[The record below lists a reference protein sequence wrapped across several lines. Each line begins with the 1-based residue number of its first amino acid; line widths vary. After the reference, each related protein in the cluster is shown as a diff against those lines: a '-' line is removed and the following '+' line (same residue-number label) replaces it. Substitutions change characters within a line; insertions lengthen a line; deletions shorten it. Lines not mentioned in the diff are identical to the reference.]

1 LEVIVAEVN
10 PPIALQNAGST
21 HTAETLRN
29 ALITLLSGPS
39 TANAMTPRGGVHVLY
54 GGAFAVSQNG
64 SPNMTVNVASGL
76 ACVPGTEGA
85 KQGGYFVVNDA
96 TKNVTIAAA
105 NASLPRIDVICLQ
118 VQDSFYS
125 GVANTWTITVVTG
138 TAAGSPVAPA
148 VPNDALKIAQV
159 AVGANVT
166 SIVNANI
173 SDFRPTLTAAG
184 GIMRAFGTT
193 ERDALPAYGG
203 LAVWRTDIA
212 GGLLQIYNGTA
223 YQDYSPAFSAF
234 VGESRNNST
243 NTTSTGTE
251 AIGTTVTWT
260 AVAGA
265 RYKVSWYGSVQSNIS
280 ADIGRVRIRH
290 QSGVS
295 LTSGGTQDAIRTY
308 VSTAGEGKMQ
318 TLMATIS
325 GLTGGTQ
332 YTAGSTIQRITGTG
346 TNQINGNLT
355 DDAYT
360 LVERIA

>member
-332 YTAGSTIQRITGTG
+332 YRHAAPLRHCVGTVHV
-346 TNQINGNLT
+346 T
-355 DDAYT
+355 
-360 LVERIA
+360 EH

>member
-1 LEVIVAEVN
+1 VAEVN

-29 ALITLLSGPS
+29 ALTTLLSGPS
-39 TANAMTPRGGVHVLY
+39 AANAMTPRGGVHVLY
-54 GGAFAVSQNG
+54 GGAFATTQNG

-265 RYKVSWYGSVQSNIS
+265 RYKVSWYGSVQSNVS

-308 VSTAGEGKMQ
+308 VSTSGEGKMQ
-318 TLMATIS
+318 TLIATIS

-332 YTAGSTIQRITGTG
+332 YTAGSTIQRITGSG
-346 TNQINGNLT
+346 TNQINGNAT